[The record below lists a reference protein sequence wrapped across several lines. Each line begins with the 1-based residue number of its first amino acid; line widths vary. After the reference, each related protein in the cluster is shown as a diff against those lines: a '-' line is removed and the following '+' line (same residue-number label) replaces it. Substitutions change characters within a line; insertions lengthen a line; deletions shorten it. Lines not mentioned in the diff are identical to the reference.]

1 VGDFQHRRLADHIEN
16 VGINFHRHIS
26 YIDIF
31 ERVYTDMRL
40 DAAIADAVQRLTPV
54 TESARLDAEILLCQ
68 TINMPRSYLFAH
80 PEDELDDLSLARF
93 KVLLE
98 RRLQGEP
105 MSYITGTREFWSHA
119 LLVSPATLVP
129 RPETELL
136 VELALREIPRNAE
149 WQILDLG
156 TGSGA
161 IAISV
166 AAERSMCVV
175 TATDISS
182 DALGIAR
189 ENVRQADLANVTCLQ
204 GSWTVPVEKQRFNII
219 LSNPPYV
226 RDDDDALANL
236 RHEPLSALA
245 SGKDGLDALRILA
258 TDCVPILAAD
268 GWLMM
273 EHGAEQK
280 SDVADLLL
288 AAGWAKIACH
298 NDLSGHPR
306 VTVARRDGK

>member
-1 VGDFQHRRLADHIEN
+1 
-16 VGINFHRHIS
+16 
-26 YIDIF
+26 
-31 ERVYTDMRL
+31 MRL
-40 DAAIADAVQRLTPV
+40 DAAIADAVLRLSPV

-68 TINMPRSYLFAH
+68 TIDMPRSYLFAH
-80 PEDELDDLSLARF
+80 PEDDLDDLSRDRF
-93 KVLLE
+93 AALVE

-105 MSYITGTREFWSHA
+105 MSYITGTREFWSRE

-136 VELALREIPRNAE
+136 VELALREIPRQAE

-161 IAISV
+161 IAISI
-166 AAERSMCVV
+166 AAERSLCTV
-175 TATDISS
+175 TATDVNA

-189 ENVRQADLANVTCLQ
+189 ENVRQADLANVNCLL
-204 GSWTVPVEKQRFNII
+204 GNWTEPVESQQFDII

-226 RDDDDALANL
+226 RDDDEALLNL

-245 SGKDGLDALRILA
+245 SGKDGLDDLRILA
-258 TDCVPILAAD
+258 TDCAAILAAG

-280 SDVADLLL
+280 GDVAGLLKS
-288 AAGWAKIACH
+288 AGWAGITCH
-298 NDLSGHPR
+298 NDLAGKPR

>member
-1 VGDFQHRRLADHIEN
+1 
-16 VGINFHRHIS
+16 
-26 YIDIF
+26 
-31 ERVYTDMRL
+31 MRL
-40 DAAIADAVQRLTPV
+40 DAAIADAVLRLSPV

-68 TINMPRSYLFAH
+68 TIDMPRSYLFSH
-80 PEDELDDLSLARF
+80 PEDDLDNLSLDRF
-93 KVLLE
+93 AELVE

-105 MSYITGTREFWSHA
+105 LSYITGTREFWSHE

-136 VELALREIPRNAE
+136 VELALREIPRQAK

-161 IAISV
+161 IAISI
-166 AAERSMCVV
+166 AAERLGCTV
-175 TATDISS
+175 TATDVSA

-189 ENVRQADLANVTCLQ
+189 ENVRQADLANVNVLL
-204 GSWTVPVEKQRFNII
+204 GNWTAPVENQQFNII

-226 RDDDDALANL
+226 RDDDEALLSL

-245 SGKDGLDALRILA
+245 SGKDGLNDLRVLA
-258 TDCVPILAAD
+258 TDCASILAAG

-273 EHGAEQK
+273 EHGAGQK
-280 SDVADLLL
+280 GDVADLLET
-288 AAGWAKIACH
+288 AGWAGITCH
-298 NDLSGHPR
+298 NDLAGLPR
-306 VTVARRDGK
+306 VTVARRNGK